1 MGQGPVKLA
10 ALLAGAAL
18 ILSGCGLA
26 DSHAVWPEMLKVKAT
41 EPAPLETPPDVK
53 RLVAGKL
60 DSVFTAGSQPTHV
73 RVSTPLHDPRGTGWT
88 ACVRAELT
96 SVIGK
101 PLGTQ
106 TYRVFIS
113 DGAIFDRRQ
122 VEADDNCVTE
132 TYEPVEGAVTAEAQ
146 RSAKP

>member
-1 MGQGPVKLA
+1 MGQGQVQVA
-10 ALLAGAAL
+10 ALLAGAAFV
-18 ILSGCGLA
+18 LSGCGLA
-26 DSHAVWPEMLKVKAT
+26 DSHAVWPEALKVKAT

-53 RLVAGKL
+53 RLVASKL
-60 DSVFTAGSQPTHV
+60 DSVFTAGSQPAHV

-106 TYRVFIS
+106 TYRIFIHE
-113 DGAIFDRRQ
+113 GAIFDRRQ
-122 VEADDNCVTE
+122 VETDDNCVTE
-132 TYEPVEGAVTAEAQ
+132 TYEPVEGAIQIEAQ

>member
-1 MGQGPVKLA
+1 MA

-26 DSHAVWPEMLKVKAT
+26 DSHAVWPEVLKVKAN
-41 EPAPLETPPDVK
+41 EPAPLEAPPDVK
-53 RLVAGKL
+53 RLVAGRL
-60 DSVFTAGSQPTHV
+60 DSVFTAGSQPAHV
-73 RVSTPLHDPRGTGWT
+73 RVSAPLHDPRGTGWT

-106 TYRVFIS
+106 TYRIFIN
-113 DGAIFDRRQ
+113 DGANFDRRHP
-122 VEADDNCVTE
+122 EADDNCVTE
-132 TYEPVEGAVTAEAQ
+132 TYEPVESTVAAEAQ
-146 RSAKP
+146 RSTKP

>member
-1 MGQGPVKLA
+1 MGQGQVHLA

-26 DSHAVWPEMLKVKAT
+26 DSHAVWPEALKVKAA

-73 RVSTPLHDPRGTGWT
+73 RVSAPLHDPRGTGWT

-106 TYRVFIS
+106 TYRVFINE
-113 DGAIFDRRQ
+113 GAIFDRRQ

-132 TYEPVEGAVTAEAQ
+132 TYEPVESTVAAEAQ

>member
-1 MGQGPVKLA
+1 MGQGRLSIA

-26 DSHAVWPEMLKVKAT
+26 DSHAVWPDFLKAKASD
-41 EPAPLETPPDVK
+41 PPPLAAPPDIK
-53 RLVAGKL
+53 QLVGAKL
-60 DSVFTAGSQPTHV
+60 DSVFAAGSQPTHV
-73 RVSTPLHDPRGTGWT
+73 RASAPLHDPRGPGWT

-106 TYRVFIS
+106 TYRIFV
-113 DGAIFDRRQ
+113 DGGTIQDRRL
-122 VEADDNCVTE
+122 VDADDNCVVE
-132 TYEPVEGAVTAEAQ
+132 NYEPIKDSAPMEA
-146 RSAKP
+146 RNPKS

>member
-1 MGQGPVKLA
+1 MGQGQISTA
-10 ALLAGAAL
+10 ALLTATAL
-18 ILSGCGLA
+18 MLGGCGLA
-26 DSHAVWPEMLKVKAT
+26 DSHAVWPEALKVKAS

-53 RLVAGKL
+53 QMVGSKL

-73 RVSTPLHDPRGTGWT
+73 RVSAALHDPQGTGWT

-106 TYRVFIS
+106 TYRVFINN
-113 DGAIFDRRQ
+113 GVILDRKLA
-122 VEADDNCVTE
+122 ETDDNCLTE
-132 TYEPVEGAVTAEAQ
+132 KYEPI
-146 RSAKP
+146 